1 MDFAGLLRA
10 ALAPQIAGGLGLTP
24 QVFWGL
30 TPHEL
35 RLMLGRDEA
44 AAGQM
49 TGSGLAA
56 LMRQY
61 PDQQKG
67 S

>member
-1 MDFAGLLRA
+1 MDFAGLMRA
-10 ALAPQIAGGLGLTP
+10 ALAPQVAGGLGLTP

-35 RLMLGRDEA
+35 RLMLGREE

>member
-35 RLMLGRDEA
+35 RLMLGRDEEGL
-44 AAGQM
+44 GQM
-49 TGSGLAA
+49 TKSGLAA

-61 PDQQKG
+61 PDQHKG